1 MLFYIIMAVSL
12 LAIGGMVHGLKW
24 HFLISGYN
32 TMSSEKKARVDI
44 EKIARLMGI
53 WSYINGGVFLFM
65 AFLSWRQVEVSM
77 LPAMGFLV
85 ITLILMLI
93 RAQKYDG
100 NLYEE
105 DGRWKKSSKVQMA
118 LVLGGISLVVLFV
131 GGMLYTSM
139 QPVTA
144 VMEGDQL
151 TIRGMYGASYA
162 YEDITEVKLLD
173 TLPTITMRTNG
184 SAVESHLRGYFN
196 TRELGKIK
204 LFVDTKLPPFIQFT
218 RGNTT
223 VIFNLKDAKTT
234 TAFYE
239 SLEEAIKNSEP

>member
-32 TMSSEKKARVDI
+32 TMSPEKKARVDI
-44 EKIARLMGI
+44 EKTARLMGI
-53 WSYINGGVFLFM
+53 WSYVNGGVFLFM
-65 AFLSWRQVEVSM
+65 TFLSWRQVEVSM

-93 RAQKYDG
+93 QAQKYDG

-105 DGRWKKSSKVQMA
+105 DGRWKKSSKIQMA

-131 GGMLYTSM
+131 GGMLYSSM

-144 VMEGDQL
+144 VMEKEAL
-151 TIRGMYGASYA
+151 KINGMYGGSYT
-162 YEDITEVKLLD
+162 YQDITEVKLLD

-184 SAVESHLRGYFN
+184 SAVDSHLRGNFN
-196 TRELGKIK
+196 TKELGKIK
-204 LFVDTKLPPFIQFT
+204 LFVDTKLPPFIQMGIGT
-218 RGNTT
+218 ST
-223 VIFNLKDAKTT
+223 VIFNLKDAQTT

-239 SLEEAIKNSEP
+239 ALQEALGKITP